1 MSISTYE
8 FLSIVLAQ
16 RGNEPKVETNSAD
29 YMGVLES
36 IRSSI
41 ALNHAQEL
49 GAALDDVNAPVQ
61 WKNEHSPA
69 RPYSLRNWSQPSAHF
84 LSGLTRWKGIHRLR
98 CSFFIILLSDQHGAD
113 LIDVLGV
120 VSSDPPVC
128 LIQSAFHDLCRY
140 GIRKVRKPH
149 VGSNPKH
156 RV

>member
-1 MSISTYE
+1 MSEHPYLPCPDRYAPPDRHGHSRYRPCIRWCISGSR
-8 FLSIVLAQ
+8 FS
-16 RGNEPKVETNSAD
+16 
-29 YMGVLES
+29 
-36 IRSSI
+36 RSVPHSHRP
-41 ALNHAQEL
+41 ALRPVPGH
-49 GAALDDVNAPVQ
+49 APVQ

-84 LSGLTRWKGIHRLR
+84 LSGLTRWKGIHRSR